1 MAKYICS
8 FPKLRDFYTTPRR
21 RGDGRI
27 FDGKVPCPAE
37 VLETIH
43 VTIITAA
50 KEARMSAAP
59 SLALVAS
66 FPRHPTAAMWS
77 GRPERSLEVPS
88 TLLFLKHWKP
98 IGQSRQPAHPLTCGT
113 TSVSPRRAE
122 TSTRQIGNVRQPASP
137 VIKQSKEQPCQ
148 PGVPANRFG
157 PSSRSAQ
164 DGVGRHTRIRIL
176 GRSASY
182 PQHNTSPSPSIIT
195 KGGRSGDRRLPRHP
209 VTMETASLVRSPSH
223 ALAQLLTTQ

>member
-1 MAKYICS
+1 
-8 FPKLRDFYTTPRR
+8 
-21 RGDGRI
+21 
-27 FDGKVPCPAE
+27 
-37 VLETIH
+37 
-43 VTIITAA
+43 
-50 KEARMSAAP
+50 MSAAP
-59 SLALVAS
+59 SLALVAH

-77 GRPERSLEVPS
+77 GHPERSLEVPS

-98 IGQSRQPAHPLTCGT
+98 IGQS
-113 TSVSPRRAE
+113 
-122 TSTRQIGNVRQPASP
+122 RQIGNVRQPASP

-176 GRSASY
+176 DHSASY